1 MKTYA
6 SALKNRYQRANRDR
20 MVPISLVHIGYTFV
34 KGVNMTAICKWGNS
48 FGLRL
53 PKSVMQE
60 AGLKSGS
67 EVGVRLLDD
76 GSILITPRKG
86 KIVVNENHSM
96 AQANPPEVKW

>member
-1 MKTYA
+1 MSRNLKTRA
-6 SALKNRYQRANRDR
+6 SRGQ
-20 MVPISLVHIGYTFV
+20 MISISLVYIGYTFV

-76 GSILITPRKG
+76 GSILVTPRKG
-86 KIVVNENHSM
+86 KIAVSERHALVKE
-96 AQANPPEVKW
+96 NPPEKKW